1 MHDTQV
7 LQSSKEGRGYT
18 GPSSDRRARIDDPR
32 KGPGE
37 STRHHRPLQLLD
49 DQACLT
55 EAEAQRGE
63 RYWKTGKGKRYLRS
77 RNAGLAPW
85 LGNSR
90 KELERH

>member
-1 MHDTQV
+1 MHYTYV
-7 LQSSKEGRGYT
+7 LQSIKEGRWYT
-18 GPSSDRRARIDDPR
+18 GHSSDRRARIDAPL

-37 STRHHRPLQLLD
+37 STRHRCPLQLLD

-55 EAEAQRGE
+55 EAEAQRRE
-63 RYWKTGKGKRYLRS
+63 RYWNTGKGKRYLRS

-85 LGNSR
+85 PGNSR

>member
-1 MHDTQV
+1 M
-7 LQSSKEGRGYT
+7 LQSSKEGRWCT
-18 GPSSDRRARIDDPR
+18 GHASDRRARIDDPL
-32 KGPGE
+32 KGRGE
-37 STRHHRPLQLLD
+37 STRHRRSLQLLD

-63 RYWKTGKGKRYLRS
+63 RYWNTGKGKRYLRS

>member
-1 MHDTQV
+1 MHDTYV
-7 LQSSKEGRGYT
+7 LQSIQDGRGYT
-18 GPSSDRRARIDDPR
+18 GHASDRRARIDDPL

-37 STRHHRPLQLLD
+37 STRHRLPLQLLD

-85 LGNSR
+85 PGNSR